1 MQTTCAHCGETFE
14 MGEEHDCEPECRH
27 CGATADEVEK
37 DLDSDKIAVS
47 RHERA
52 CGEREETG
60 PIKDPEAEFRKK
72 RREKKRQREAE
83 RRARKRKTLY

>member
-1 MQTTCAHCGETFE
+1 MQTTCAHCGEKFGI
-14 MGEEHDCEPECRH
+14 GEDHDCEPNCRH
-27 CGATADEVEK
+27 CGATANEVE
-37 DLDSDKIAVS
+37 DLTESDKLNVS

-72 RREKKRQREAE
+72 RREKKRRREAE
-83 RRARKRKTLY
+83 RKMRKQKTLY